1 VKRNRTSDFIR
12 AFLLALLFHG
22 AAGYCA
28 GSFFRVKVGLVQPV
42 FQTGESSV
50 ELTLLPPVVKKVEPE
65 LQEPVFQLPVEELPP
80 LKVIKEIVQVEAPP
94 EDEYNADLLE
104 KGVDSEVVSQSSIRP
119 QYPYGSRIRGEEGVV
134 VLTAVLNDS
143 GHALDVLIAA
153 SSGHHA
159 LDRAAIK
166 AMKKAVFISQSG
178 APVGG
183 EDVEYTFRFQLKD

>member
-1 VKRNRTSDFIR
+1 MKRNRTSDFIR
-12 AFLLALLFHG
+12 AFLLALLLHV

-28 GSFFRVKVGLVQPV
+28 GSFFRMKVGLVQPV

-65 LQEPVFQLPVEELPP
+65 IQEPVLPLPAEALYP
-80 LKVIKEIVQVEAPP
+80 LKLIEEIVHLKPPP
-94 EDEYNADLLE
+94 EEERNADFLE
-104 KGVDSEVVSQSSIRP
+104 KGVDSKLVAQSTIRP

-134 VLTAVLNDS
+134 VVTAVLGDS
-143 GHALDVLIAA
+143 GHALDVLIAE
-153 SSGHHA
+153 SSGYHA
-159 LDRAAIK
+159 LDRAAVK
-166 AMKKAVFISQSG
+166 AMNKAIFISQSG